1 MPQGDVE
8 KLFVGQAAEVLADS
22 RAGRPYRGEVIFVG
36 VTKKRSW
43 FALVYV
49 DPDEDEEAVYK
60 AVGGR
65 GKLFTLDGF
74 EPDETR

>member
-1 MPQGDVE
+1 MAHRPGR
-8 KLFVGQAAEVLADS
+8 S
-22 RAGRPYRGEVIFVG
+22 RAQGAREGGAPAIDPYHGEVIFVG

-49 DPDEDEEAVYK
+49 DPDEGEEALYK
-60 AVGGR
+60 AVSGR

-74 EPDETR
+74 EPEETR